1 MNRAL
6 VVWQWTDGKRGHER
20 QCEGLLEALAD
31 RTPLEHH
38 RLPVP
43 TSPLTRLIDVVRGVL
58 ATWRHLPA
66 PHLVLGAGRACVLPM
81 LATRR
86 ARGGRTVYLMRPQ
99 LPTACFDLCIVP
111 RHDGLR
117 AGPHVEISEGPLN
130 PMRAGAERDAT
141 LGVVLVGGPSGH
153 HGWHTEG
160 LLAQLAALLRHA
172 PRMHWVVSD
181 SRRSPPDL
189 ERALAAYPGIEFHS
203 HRDTPVDWLPGL
215 LARAAEV
222 WVSADSVS
230 MIYEAL
236 SAGARR
242 GTGGAGAAQRSHYRD
257 RGRSACARPRHE
269 AVRRGFVAEPRAA
282 VAARSRSFRR
292 SHPRALAAGG
302 HAVMTRR
309 LTVMQLLPQLD
320 VGGVERGTLQI
331 AEALVAAGHRALVVS
346 AGGRLVPELEAG
358 GAEHLTLAI
367 GEKRLS
373 TLRLIGKLRGL
384 ILEHGV
390 DVVHARSRL
399 PAWIG
404 YLALRGLPP
413 SQRPA
418 WVTTVH
424 GPYSVNRYSRIMVS
438 GTRVIAIS
446 DFIRDYVTRNYA
458 EVSPTRITVVPRGVD
473 RALYRHD
480 FEPDA
485 TWMAA
490 WRAQYGALAG
500 RALLILPARLTRW
513 KGQLDFIEMMA
524 LLRRRGLAVHGLIA
538 GAAHPRKRA
547 FEDELRARV
556 AALGLNDDVS
566 FLGQRGDLR
575 ELLAISTIACSLTTE
590 PEAFGRTTIEALSVG
605 TPVVGYDYG
614 GTAEILSHCFPHGL
628 VPKGDVGAAAD
639 RVAALL
645 ADPQPVPREHPY
657 TVEALQRATLAVY
670 AEVASQGRA

>member
-1 MNRAL
+1 
-6 VVWQWTDGKRGHER
+6 
-20 QCEGLLEALAD
+20 
-31 RTPLEHH
+31 
-38 RLPVP
+38 
-43 TSPLTRLIDVVRGVL
+43 
-58 ATWRHLPA
+58 
-66 PHLVLGAGRACVLPM
+66 
-81 LATRR
+81 
-86 ARGGRTVYLMRPQ
+86 
-99 LPTACFDLCIVP
+99 
-111 RHDGLR
+111 
-117 AGPHVEISEGPLN
+117 
-130 PMRAGAERDAT
+130 
-141 LGVVLVGGPSGH
+141 
-153 HGWHTEG
+153 
-160 LLAQLAALLRHA
+160 
-172 PRMHWVVSD
+172 
-181 SRRSPPDL
+181 
-189 ERALAAYPGIEFHS
+189 
-203 HRDTPVDWLPGL
+203 
-215 LARAAEV
+215 
-222 WVSADSVS
+222 
-230 MIYEAL
+230 
-236 SAGARR
+236 
-242 GTGGAGAAQRSHYRD
+242 
-257 RGRSACARPRHE
+257 
-269 AVRRGFVAEPRAA
+269 
-282 VAARSRSFRR
+282 
-292 SHPRALAAGG
+292 
-302 HAVMTRR
+302 MTRR

-320 VGGVERGTLQI
+320 VGGVERGTIQI

-346 AGGRLVPELEAG
+346 AGGRLVPELEAC

-404 YLALRGLPP
+404 YLALRALPA
-413 SQRPA
+413 SHRPA

-458 EVSPTRITVVPRGVD
+458 EVDKARITVIPRGVD
-473 RALYRHD
+473 RALYSYD
-480 FEPDA
+480 FKPDA

-524 LLRRRGLAVHGLIA
+524 LLRQRGLAVHGLIA

-566 FLGQRGDLR
+566 FLGQRSDLR
-575 ELLAISTIACSLTTE
+575 ELLAVSTIACSLTTE

-645 ADPQPVPREHPY
+645 ADPKPVPREHPY